1 MFNWIRNIRRKR
13 NTKKFIKQ
21 FLDNAVNSI
30 IVEKWCHNSWGD
42 AIYINGNGF
51 YGHLPSLRCPDTFP
65 SFYCDLRDRDIIVM
79 EIPQKNRTKSNGK
92 KYEIGLF
99 ANVRIQ
105 SNPPD
110 MFFAKYLRLGFANDY
125 SRETIIK
132 LAKQR
137 IKEL

>member
-21 FLDNAVNSI
+21 FLDNVDNSI

-79 EIPQKNRTKSNGK
+79 EIPQKIAQNPMARSTK
-92 KYEIGLF
+92 
-99 ANVRIQ
+99 
-105 SNPPD
+105 
-110 MFFAKYLRLGFANDY
+110 
-125 SRETIIK
+125 
-132 LAKQR
+132 
-137 IKEL
+137 